1 MEENVYKSLSDKEVI
16 VAEMSTVLY
25 EALNIVPKI
34 FILRTKKS
42 IFYVPKHPFTE
53 VKNIDE
59 LIDKIKD
66 NKKFNTKVTLKNI
79 IIKIGKNF
87 KNYLKKVCKNRC

>member
-1 MEENVYKSLSDKEVI
+1 
-16 VAEMSTVLY
+16 MSTVLY

-42 IFYVPKHPFTE
+42 IFNIPDHPFQE

-66 NKKFNTKVTLKNI
+66 NKKFNAKVILKKYYN
-79 IIKIGKNF
+79 KNWKQNF
-87 KNYLKKVCKNRC
+87 KNYLKKIL

>member
-34 FILRTKKS
+34 LILRTKKS

-53 VKNIDE
+53 VKNIDD

-66 NKKFNTKVTLKNI
+66 NKKFNTKVTLKKYYN
-79 IIKIGKNF
+79 KNWKKNF
-87 KNYLKKVCKNRC
+87 KNYLKKIMQK